1 MKTSVLLVHGD
12 GDYGAMYFEDNFD
25 ADVVYQNMLEE
36 GVTETT
42 LLYDDGYGEEDI
54 YVELYEFGEVDA
66 SFIDFM
72 FNEFIDYDATKC
84 KNFFIVS

>member
-1 MKTSVLLVHGD
+1 MKTMVLLVSGD

-42 LLYDDGYGEEDI
+42 LVYDDGYGDENI
-54 YVELYEFGEVDA
+54 YVKLHEFGEVDE
-66 SFIDFM
+66 SFIGFM
-72 FNEFIDYDATKC
+72 VDEFMDYDATKY
-84 KNFFIVS
+84 KNFFVVS